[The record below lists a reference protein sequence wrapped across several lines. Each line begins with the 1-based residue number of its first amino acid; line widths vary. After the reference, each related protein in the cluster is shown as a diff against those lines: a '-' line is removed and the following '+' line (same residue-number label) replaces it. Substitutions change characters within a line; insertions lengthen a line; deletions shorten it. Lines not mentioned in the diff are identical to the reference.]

1 MPSEPT
7 IFVVDDDE
15 SMRISVC
22 ALACSMGIRAKSFS
36 SAEEFLDQYEDH
48 QPGCLVTDVRMLG
61 MSGLELQETLRERD
75 VHLPVI
81 VMTAYAETRLTV
93 RALRN
98 GALNLLEKPFEENEL
113 WDSIREALAQDARNR
128 AKYEHLREIR
138 HRIERL
144 TPLRREVMNL
154 IVAGKAN
161 KCIAAELDIGVR
173 TVESRRRE
181 VLQQMKAE
189 SVADLVRMVME
200 ADLEARPIP
209 LSQA

>member
-1 MPSEPT
+1 
-7 IFVVDDDE
+7 
-15 SMRISVC
+15 
-22 ALACSMGIRAKSFS
+22 
-36 SAEEFLDQYEDH
+36 
-48 QPGCLVTDVRMLG
+48 
-61 MSGLELQETLRERD
+61 
-75 VHLPVI
+75 
-81 VMTAYAETRLTV
+81 
-93 RALRN
+93 
-98 GALNLLEKPFEENEL
+98 
-113 WDSIREALAQDARNR
+113 
-128 AKYEHLREIR
+128 
-138 HRIERL
+138 
-144 TPLRREVMNL
+144 L